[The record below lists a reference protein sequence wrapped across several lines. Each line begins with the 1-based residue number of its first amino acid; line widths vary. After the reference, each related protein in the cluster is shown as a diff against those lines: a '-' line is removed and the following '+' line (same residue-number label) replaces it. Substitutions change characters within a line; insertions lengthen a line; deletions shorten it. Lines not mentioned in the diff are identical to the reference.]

1 MNVAQHLYV
10 WRCVP
15 QRPPACGN
23 AARFAHLSLLGS
35 DPVAYQVEVERSRHE
50 REIKTLEDKF
60 ASEVAAAKDAAR
72 REMIAEVASVRREL
86 IAARSEAEQLR
97 AANADLQR
105 KLQDNEAAMRSIA
118 ILLPPNSLMTRR
130 GPVHGPAAYNSA
142 VACRLELA
150 LSYCFIK
157 MPKFPRRLPGPPF
170 NTGHVGPR

>member
-1 MNVAQHLYV
+1 VNVAQHLYV

-86 IAARSEAEQLR
+86 IAARSEADKLK
-97 AANADLQR
+97 AANADLQCR
-105 KLQDNEAAMRSIA
+105 LQDDEAVVM
-118 ILLPPNSLMTRR
+118 SLKVDNADLQRQLRALNNITTFLAEVAR
-130 GPVHGPAAYNSA
+130 G
-142 VACRLELA
+142 E
-150 LSYCFIK
+150 
-157 MPKFPRRLPGPPF
+157 MQ
-170 NTGHVGPR
+170 T

>member
-1 MNVAQHLYV
+1 MCGLARRPRWIASGATGTDAPITVALHFVNVAQHLYV

-86 IAARSEAEQLR
+86 IAVALR
-97 AANADLQR
+97 QT
-105 KLQDNEAAMRSIA
+105 S
-118 ILLPPNSLMTRR
+118 
-130 GPVHGPAAYNSA
+130 
-142 VACRLELA
+142 
-150 LSYCFIK
+150 
-157 MPKFPRRLPGPPF
+157 
-170 NTGHVGPR
+170 